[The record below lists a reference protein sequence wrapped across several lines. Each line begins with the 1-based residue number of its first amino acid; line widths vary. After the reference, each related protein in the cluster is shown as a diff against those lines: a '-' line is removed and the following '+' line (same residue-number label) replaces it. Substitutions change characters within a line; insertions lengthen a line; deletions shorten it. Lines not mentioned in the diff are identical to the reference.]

1 MRGQGSWLSVKFYFA
16 VFGRR
21 QGRVQMTRKKT
32 SPMSGHLDRSFF
44 LAGPKREI
52 PKGLD
57 RSILPARVS
66 RVANPN
72 TGFASPWPQ
81 AEPQPYNNERYRS
94 HAGFLFENR

>member
-1 MRGQGSWLSVKFYFA
+1 MRCQGDWLSAKFNFA

-21 QGRVQMTRKKT
+21 QGRGQMTRKKA

-57 RSILPARVS
+57 RSILSAGVS

-72 TGFASPWPQ
+72 TGLASPWPQ
-81 AEPQPYNNERYRS
+81 AEP
-94 HAGFLFENR
+94 